1 MAALDPPCQPPSAC
15 QPTAGQPTAGPR
27 RGVRAMITAA
37 AVCGAVAVEVTG
49 PERPVSFEMRLP
61 LLVLVIG
68 TVWAAYPA
76 RRPASAR
83 PAVPMVTPWLVLTST
98 AGVALLT
105 LKVLIADPALDDA
118 IFAVGAAVS
127 LLAIGVCVTG
137 RRRDDAARPDSA
149 DSLLGGVPGEAV
161 GTIGVHAGGELG
173 VEDHLTLGAEFG
185 DVRE

>member
-15 QPTAGQPTAGPR
+15 QPPVASR
-27 RGVRAMITAA
+27 RWTRVMITAA
-37 AVCGAVAVEVTG
+37 AVGGAVAVEVTG

-76 RRPASAR
+76 QRPASAR

-105 LKVLIADPALDDA
+105 LKMLIADPALEDA

-127 LLAIGVCVTG
+127 LLAIGVCLTG

-149 DSLLGGVPGEAV
+149 DSLLGGEPGEAV

-173 VEDHLTLGAEFG
+173 IEDDLALGAEFG